1 MEELLNCFRDLF
13 NKNEEVFQMI
23 SDFYKNRNDQEVEDD
38 LDFIIANSFRTIE
51 NYKVH
56 FESHFRNS
64 TLPEDIQE
72 VLNEYFGYDW
82 MKNGDVI
89 LRYLLSGTS

>member
-23 SDFYKNRNDQEVEDD
+23 SDFDKNRNDQEVEDD
-38 LDFIIANSFRTIE
+38 LHYIIANSFGSIE
-51 NYKVH
+51 NYKIH

-64 TLPEDIQE
+64 TLPEYIQE
-72 VLNEYFGYDW
+72 VLKEYFGYDW
-82 MKNGDVI
+82 MKNGDLI
-89 LRYLLSGTS
+89 LIYLLSGTS